1 MRKNFFA
8 AICFGIFLSGL
19 IFFCPKV
26 EAKELAADTWIYT
39 NSAGTKYY
47 LRDYG
52 AAARSWCYA
61 VVLKVDAA
69 GNAVSLVYRLES
81 GYDGYSVYYGTKSFD
96 VVARDARP
104 TGEKGKIS
112 QDTVASII
120 WNRYVGPMD
129 AERWKRIRE
138 NENGRR

>member
-26 EAKELAADTWIYT
+26 EAKKLAADTWIYT

-52 AAARSWCYA
+52 IAARSWCYA
-61 VVLKVDAA
+61 VVIKVDTA

-81 GYDGYSVYYGTKSFD
+81 LDDGYTVYYGTDSS
-96 VVARDARP
+96 VVTARDDKR
-104 TGEKGKIS
+104 TGEKGKVS
-112 QDTVASII
+112 QNTVASII

-129 AERWKRIRE
+129 AEKWKRIRE
-138 NENGRR
+138 NEHGRR